1 MLNRKVHNTR
11 SLLSLSRLITNMRA
25 VNTWW
30 CRRISFWRRLQMRQP
45 INFIA
50 NASWVYINLLA
61 IFWIIEIAVLPLFA
75 NPTSTNQLDSLSS
88 LLNILRRYARIPPI
102 RQTIIFECWVINE
115 CQPLYLIRGGRQYL
129 SDFTFCIK
137 IF

>member
-11 SLLSLSRLITNMRA
+11 SLLSLSRLITNMWA

-30 CRRISFWRRLQMRQP
+30 RCRISFWRRLQMRQP

-50 NASWVYINLLA
+50 DASWVYIDLLA
-61 IFWIIEIAVLPLFA
+61 IFRIIEIAILPLFT

-88 LLNILRRYARIPPI
+88 LLDILRRYARIPPI
-102 RQTIIFECWVINE
+102 RQTIIFECWFINE
-115 CQPLYLIRGGRQYL
+115 SQPLYLIWGGRQSF

-137 IF
+137 RV